1 MTTFNLELNSKP
13 NKNGLYNIQ
22 IRITQNKK
30 HKRIKTMVYVKSR
43 NDFNAIAK
51 NENWVRRSEPL
62 HAKFNTTLIKEI
74 QDAKDTY
81 QKLKSGNQASLEN
94 IKNSIASKEVS
105 SSFLEFAKE
114 RTQEIYNQ
122 GNYRNYKK
130 YNGFCNKLEK
140 YLKTKNKTDILYS
153 EITAGFLTKFDAYLR
168 TLTNSRKKNESLLH
182 NNYVVKI
189 LDTFKALI
197 GKYIISNDL
206 SNNANPFDT
215 FKIGGTI
222 PTQKAK
228 LSIAEIK
235 KIEKLDLP
243 VNSPIWHSR
252 NCFLFSFYF
261 AGIRA
266 ADVLQMRWK
275 NLTSERRLQYTM
287 DKVDKV
293 MNFHIHDKALE
304 LIELYMS
311 EDAKASDYIFPF
323 LDSDAEYAK
332 ADTPEAFSTLSPTM
346 KVKLLNAVNSKNTLI
361 NKYLR
366 KIAKLVD
373 INEVVTFHI
382 ARHSFAKRAAE
393 LNISNNINKTLLAH
407 SNVKE
412 TEIYMGNFAT
422 QEVDE
427 AMNTIFSYGSNPK
440 SQLIEMIKSMDAEE
454 ARLLLEQVII
464 KKKAG

>member
-1 MTTFNLELNSKP
+1 MTTFNLELNNKP
-13 NKNGLYNIQ
+13 NKNDLFNIQ

-51 NENWVRRSEPL
+51 NENWVRKSEPL
-62 HAKFNTTLIKEI
+62 HAKFNAILVKEI
-74 QDAKDTY
+74 QDAKDVY
-81 QKLKSGNQASLEN
+81 QVLRSENQASLES
-94 IKNSIASKEVS
+94 IKNSIVSKEVS
-105 SSFLEFAKE
+105 RSFLEFAKE

-130 YNGFCNKLEK
+130 YNGFCNKLEE
-140 YLKTKNKTDILYS
+140 YLKTKNKTDILYC

-182 NNYVVKI
+182 NNYIVKI

-206 SNNANPFDT
+206 VNNVNPFDT

-228 LSIAEIK
+228 LSIAEIQ

-243 VNSPIWHSR
+243 VNSLIWHSR

-275 NLTSERRLQYTM
+275 NLTNERRLQYTM

-293 MNFHIHDKALE
+293 LNFHIHDKALE

-311 EDAKASDYIFPF
+311 EDAKPNDYIFPF

-346 KVKLLNAVNSKNTLI
+346 KVKLLNAVNSKNALI
-361 NKYLR
+361 NKYL
-366 KIAKLVD
+366 K
-373 INEVVTFHI
+373 
-382 ARHSFAKRAAE
+382 
-393 LNISNNINKTLLAH
+393 
-407 SNVKE
+407 
-412 TEIYMGNFAT
+412 
-422 QEVDE
+422 
-427 AMNTIFSYGSNPK
+427 K
-440 SQLIEMIKSMDAEE
+440 SPS
-454 ARLLLEQVII
+454 
-464 KKKAG
+464 